1 MTTAKIIAAGCS
13 ALVSILGAAVWI
25 LAVGPIFNGM
35 FPLIME
41 NTPLYWFQFL
51 HGDMIIWIVQM
62 VYVIIV
68 LTAAFAVFNVVA
80 SAFQVQDYDT
90 F

>member
-1 MTTAKIIAAGCS
+1 MTTARVIGAACS
-13 ALVSILGAAVWI
+13 ALVSLIGGAVWL
-25 LAVGPIFNGM
+25 LAIGPIFNGI
-35 FPLIME
+35 FPILE
-41 NTPLYWFQFL
+41 TNTPLHWFQFL
-51 HGDMIIWIVQM
+51 HGDMILWIVPM

-68 LTAAFAVFNVVA
+68 LVCALSVFNVVA

>member
-1 MTTAKIIAAGCS
+1 MTTAKILGAAC
-13 ALVSILGAAVWI
+13 ASIVTIIGAAVWI
-25 LAVGPIFNGM
+25 IALGPLVNGM

-41 NTPLYWFQFL
+41 NTPLYWFNFL
-51 HGDMIIWIVQM
+51 HGDMIVWIVKM
-62 VYVIIV
+62 IYVIIV
-68 LTAAFAVFNVVA
+68 LAAAFSMFNIVA